1 MRCRPA
7 AARARAVALRQ
18 VRAQN
23 AITEGSSQLDGFQ
36 QSIEKSN
43 RERK

>member
-1 MRCRPA
+1 MGCRPA
-7 AARARAVALRQ
+7 AARALAVALRQ
-18 VRAQN
+18 VRDLN
-23 AITEGSSQLDGFQ
+23 ALAEASSRLDGFQ

>member
-1 MRCRPA
+1 MGCRPA

-18 VRAQN
+18 VRDLY
-23 AITEGSSQLDGFQ
+23 AITEAGPQLGGFQ